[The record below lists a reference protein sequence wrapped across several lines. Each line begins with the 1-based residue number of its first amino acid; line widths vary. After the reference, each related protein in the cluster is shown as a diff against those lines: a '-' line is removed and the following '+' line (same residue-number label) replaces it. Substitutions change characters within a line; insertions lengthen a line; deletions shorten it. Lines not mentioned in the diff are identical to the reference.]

1 VTDVIDKVM
10 RTYALMVTLTPAE
23 EQVARERLRQFLH
36 GKTDDTRRLTV
47 EGVKFL
53 RGDRASRTRRA

>member
-1 VTDVIDKVM
+1 MDEVIEQVM

-23 EQVARERLRQFLH
+23 ERAARERLEQFLK
-36 GKTDDTRRLTV
+36 GKPDTRQLAV

-53 RGDRASRTRRA
+53 RGNRTSRTRRA

>member
-1 VTDVIDKVM
+1 MDDVIERVM

-23 EQVARERLRQFLH
+23 EQGARERLERYLAD
-36 GKTDDTRRLTV
+36 KSDDTRRLAV

-53 RGDRASRTRRA
+53 RGDRTSRTRRA